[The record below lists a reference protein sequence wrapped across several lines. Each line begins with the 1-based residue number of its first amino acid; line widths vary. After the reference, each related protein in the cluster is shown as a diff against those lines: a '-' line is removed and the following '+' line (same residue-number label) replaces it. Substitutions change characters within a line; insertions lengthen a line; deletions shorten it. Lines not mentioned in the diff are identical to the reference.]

1 MMSRKHYEAI
11 AKVLKE
17 NNASSQ
23 LILDLAEVFE
33 NDNSNFNTKLFLQA
47 SI

>member
-1 MMSRKHYEAI
+1 MSKKHYEAI

-33 NDNSNFNTKLFLQA
+33 NDNANFNTKLFLQA